1 MDNVRNMTGS
11 PIAGIDPHEFLD
23 VRRLNKGEP
32 NPMSHELVYTLPTCF
47 ACLLTGS
54 CSLLTDGFDV
64 IACIISSMN
73 CRFRGENS
81 LTFSLFSVSSSC
93 LCSVALW
100 SFALHPSRPA
110 TALPLC
116 CCLPYAPCCRHL
128 KQQLLSCLCRHALLL
143 RPGDESVLLC
153 CTSASTVP

>member
-1 MDNVRNMTGS
+1 MRNMTGS

-100 SFALHPSRPA
+100 SFALHPSARLQPY
-110 TALPLC
+110 
-116 CCLPYAPCCRHL
+116 PYAAVYPMH
-128 KQQLLSCLCRHALLL
+128 
-143 RPGDESVLLC
+143 PVVD
-153 CTSASTVP
+153 T